1 MLLLCFL
8 VILES
13 INAAQAAYLEQA
25 RYFNGTFDFNAYN
38 ATTLATVTGAM
49 LFIALNT
56 AFVTLFLNPSSAKSS
71 SKKANSEDLE
81 YNYDAYYDYDTVRK
95 R

>member
-1 MLLLCFL
+1 MSFRA
-8 VILES
+8 E
-13 INAAQAAYLEQA
+13 AAYLQQA

-81 YNYDAYYDYDTVRK
+81 YNYDAYYDYDTVRRKKK